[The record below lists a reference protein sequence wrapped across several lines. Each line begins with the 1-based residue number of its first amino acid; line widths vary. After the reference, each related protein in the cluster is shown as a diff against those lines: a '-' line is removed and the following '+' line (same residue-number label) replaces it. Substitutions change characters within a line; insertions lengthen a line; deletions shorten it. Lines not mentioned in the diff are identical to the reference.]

1 MSAVTSQP
9 LEGAGKALGLIGGIG
24 LTEVHVYAQRPA
36 PDGRFSGCPHVH
48 AVTDE
53 AYFVLRGTGS
63 VEFHDLA
70 NGYRTLAL
78 APGDYVHF
86 PPMVMHR
93 LISDGELVILGVM
106 GSAGLPERGEARI
119 YFGADVDADARRI
132 DELMSLPRT
141 HGLDGALR
149 RRDASVA
156 AYQHLMN
163 LWTSDRD
170 AYFAELRRFFT
181 VHCAAMAAVRETL
194 LEQVRRGP
202 LACAEQTAERIRQL
216 PAAPAE
222 APPIEINRRG
232 GAGAGAAEPAL
243 GMCGVLRPILSLE
256 MLHT

>member
-1 MSAVTSQP
+1 MPSVTPGQ
-9 LEGAGKALGLIGGIG
+9 LEGVAQRLGLIGGIG

-53 AYFVLRGTGS
+53 AYFVLRGSGS
-63 VEFHDLA
+63 VEFHDLTS
-70 NGYRTLAL
+70 GFRTLAL
-78 APGDYVHF
+78 SPGDYVHF

-93 LISDGELVILGVM
+93 LISAGELVILGVM

-119 YFGADVDADARRI
+119 YFGGDVDADPRRF

-156 AYQHLMN
+156 AYQRLMR
-163 LWTSDRD
+163 LWNEDRD
-170 AYFAELRRFFT
+170 AYFSELRRFFD
-181 VHCAAMAAVRETL
+181 VHCNAMAAVRDTL
-194 LEQVRRGP
+194 LDQVRRGP
-202 LACAEQTAERIRQL
+202 LASARQTMERLGQL
-216 PAAPAE
+216 PAVPTDAT
-222 APPIEINRRG
+222 PIEVNRR
-232 GAGAGAAEPAL
+232 AGAGEPAL

-256 MLHT
+256 TLHT